1 MCYEL
6 YWLLPSETP
15 IIDNG
20 TTTVIVESLNGTMY
34 VDFIGPDFDSW
45 GDDIIRWAYFPD
57 EKYASYQNELSDV
70 KYYKEETDRLKVDLR
85 NATEKLK
92 NEKELNEHRIDYLEE
107 RNEKLKKDVEYYRE
121 ENEKLK
127 KIVDIWF
134 NKYLDLLGK
143 QKQHNKHQRDAELDL
158 KPKIKREFLDD
169 NCGSID
175 SDGDEHL
182 TTDDLCEL
190 FKPDDARPVG
200 EISIDELRDIFLKV
214 MRESKERER
223 IEEDDGK

>member
-1 MCYEL
+1 MSYEL

-20 TTTVIVESLNGTMY
+20 TTVIVESLNGTMY
-34 VDFIGPDFDSW
+34 VDFIGPVFDGW
-45 GDDIIRWAYFPD
+45 GDDIVRWAYFPD
-57 EKYASYQNELSDV
+57 EKYASYQNALS
-70 KYYKEETDRLKVDLR
+70 
-85 NATEKLK
+85 
-92 NEKELNEHRIDYLEE
+92 
-107 RNEKLKKDVEYYRE
+107 DVEYYKE

-127 KIVDIWF
+127 KLVDQREHYWF

-143 QKQHNKHQRDAELDL
+143 QHNEHQRDAFVG
-158 KPKIKREFLDD
+158 KRSKFAVDD

-182 TTDDLCEL
+182 TTDDLCEVCES
-190 FKPDDARPVG
+190 DDARPVG
-200 EISIDELRDIFLKV
+200 EMSINELRDIFLKV
-214 MRESKERER
+214 MREAKERER